1 MPRRIPN
8 YPDAF
13 YGWNL
18 VSSFGSMIS
27 AVSVILFFYIT
38 YNQLMYGIENKESS
52 TVVSSFSPDFTE
64 SNNIYLD
71 NFRAPSIE
79 WAADTP
85 PAQHTFNTPAIQS

>member
-1 MPRRIPN
+1 
-8 YPDAF
+8 
-13 YGWNL
+13 
-18 VSSFGSMIS
+18 MIS

-79 WAADTP
+79 
-85 PAQHTFNTPAIQS
+85 